1 MHNEKDQDVDRVT
14 PDEEQNSKEQS
25 QIADTLKWYVVTVW
39 MITLSEA
46 IDFPMETWT
55 FFLNVF

>member
-25 QIADTLKWYVVTVW
+25 QIADTLKWYVVTV
-39 MITLSEA
+39 
-46 IDFPMETWT
+46 
-55 FFLNVF
+55 